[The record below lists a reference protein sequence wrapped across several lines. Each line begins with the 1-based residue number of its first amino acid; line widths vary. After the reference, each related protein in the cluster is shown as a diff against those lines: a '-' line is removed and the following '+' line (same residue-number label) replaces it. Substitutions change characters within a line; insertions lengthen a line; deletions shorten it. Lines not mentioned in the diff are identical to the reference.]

1 MAADKV
7 AADLRR
13 AGYRGL
19 FLAGD
24 HSSATSIWRAGEN
37 KDALTEVVRSERYG
51 DLDRVLASEVL
62 FQNEA
67 GFPPRGWD
75 DTLGRV
81 YARALAITGTGDRPI
96 VLTGNEWGFMY
107 HGGGEG
113 SLGAHL
119 LEVGGAAVRHLLPL
133 LDDPAN
139 ILYEGSQEVM
149 LGDSLRYRVKDA
161 AAYYIG
167 KLTGVPMPFHEATK
181 DRDAAI
187 EHLRAAVSDD

>member
-1 MAADKV
+1 
-7 AADLRR
+7 LRR
-13 AGYRGL
+13 Q
-19 FLAGD
+19 
-24 HSSATSIWRAGEN
+24 SVT
-37 KDALTEVVRSERYG
+37 T
-51 DLDRVLASEVL
+51 
-62 FQNEA
+62 
-67 GFPPRGWD
+67 
-75 DTLGRV
+75 T
-81 YARALAITGTGDRPI
+81 LAITGTGDRPI
-96 VLTGNEWGFMY
+96 VVTGNEWGFMY

-113 SLGAHL
+113 ALGTHL

-167 KLTGVPMPFHEATK
+167 KLTGVPIPFHEAIK
-181 DRDAAI
+181 DRDAEI